1 MGTVSAGEDCSVFLL
16 VTVNKYVGNT
26 CDICRTGFGKMRP
39 LEVIKYKNSV
49 ITCKVFLY
57 FVSVFFIFMFFK
69 YCLLV
74 IRVYIMLSCY
84 LKSQDTLAMTV
95 PMPRVRGQGLSVP
108 VGGGG
113 TSNSTGRLKGR
124 KNFQEE

>member
-1 MGTVSAGEDCSVFLL
+1 MQCVLFHFVVMGIVSAGEDCSIFLL

-26 CDICRTGFGKMRP
+26 CDICSIGFGKMRP
-39 LEVIKYKNSV
+39 LKVIKYKNNV

-57 FVSVFFIFMFFK
+57 FVSVFYFIFMFFK

-74 IRVYIMLSCY
+74 IRVYIMLNCY

-95 PMPRVRGQGLSVP
+95 PLPRVRGQGLCVP
-108 VGGGG
+108 VGDGG
-113 TSNSTGRLKGR
+113 TSS
-124 KNFQEE
+124 